1 MPNESSVKDKQPG
14 EGDPLTFFLLKTE
27 TESKF
32 IFVLK
37 CKIIAPYQFALMKFP
52 LFHLLKCTITCFHS
66 RYILGHIFHTT
77 RKASVHNTA
86 VKIAINYNK
95 VNISLSFLFWYQI
108 HTKTPLER

>member
-14 EGDPLTFFLLKTE
+14 EGDPLTFCLLETE

-52 LFHLLKCTITCFHS
+52 LFHLLEGIE
-66 RYILGHIFHTT
+66 
-77 RKASVHNTA
+77 VHNHLFSF
-86 VKIAINYNK
+86 KIYPWTYLPHHK
-95 VNISLSFLFWYQI
+95 ESFCSQYSLKKMLLI
-108 HTKTPLER
+108 VTR